1 MLLVPCYSPVMV
13 RGERFNSITHLV
25 GTVLALIGA
34 SALVTSAA
42 QHADAR
48 TITAVG
54 VYGGMLV
61 ILYVSSTL
69 YHSLVGVAKRVF
81 HVFDHCTI
89 YLLIA
94 GTYTPFMLVTLRGP
108 WGWTLFSLVWTLA
121 LAGVLKDALL
131 HGRFRWISIVLYML
145 MGWLVVVA
153 IGPLRHALPAA
164 GIAWLLVGGI
174 VYTVGM
180 IFFALSKRVRYT
192 HGVWHLFVLGGSVCH
207 YVAVYRYVAA

>member
-1 MLLVPCYSPVMV
+1 MV

-48 TITAVG
+48 TITAVA

-61 ILYVSSTL
+61 TLYVSSTL
-69 YHSLVGVAKRVF
+69 YHSLIGVAKRVF

-108 WGWTLFSLVWTLA
+108 WGWTLFALVWTLA

-131 HGRFRWISIVLYML
+131 HSRFRWISIVLYML

-153 IGPLRHALPAA
+153 IGPLRRALPAA
-164 GIAWLLVGGI
+164 GIAWLLIGGI

-192 HGVWHLFVLGGSVCH
+192 HGVWHLFVLGGSICH

>member
-1 MLLVPCYSPVMV
+1 MV

-48 TITAVG
+48 TITAVA

-61 ILYVSSTL
+61 ILYISSTL
-69 YHSLVGVAKRVF
+69 YHSLAGVAKRVF

-108 WGWTLFSLVWTLA
+108 WGWTLFALVWTLA

-153 IGPLRHALPAA
+153 IGPLRRALPAA
-164 GIAWLLVGGI
+164 GIAWLLIGGI

>member
-1 MLLVPCYSPVMV
+1 MV

-48 TITAVG
+48 TITAVA

-61 ILYVSSTL
+61 VLYVSSTL

-108 WGWTLFSLVWTLA
+108 WGWTLFALVWTLA

-153 IGPLRHALPAA
+153 IGPLRRALPAA
-164 GIAWLLVGGI
+164 GIAWLLIGGI

>member
-1 MLLVPCYSPVMV
+1 MV

-34 SALVTSAA
+34 AALVTSAA

-48 TITAVG
+48 TITAVA

-69 YHSLVGVAKRVF
+69 YHSLQGLAKRIF

-94 GTYTPFMLVTLRGP
+94 GTYTPFMLVTLRGA
-108 WGWTLFSLVWTLA
+108 WGWTLFALVWTLA

-131 HGRFRWISIVLYML
+131 HGRFRSISIILYML

-153 IGPLRHALPAA
+153 IGPLRRALPAA
-164 GIAWLLVGGI
+164 GIAWLLIGGI

>member
-1 MLLVPCYSPVMV
+1 VLLVPCYSPVMV

-34 SALVTSAA
+34 SALVTSTA

-48 TITAVG
+48 TIAAVG

-108 WGWTLFSLVWTLA
+108 WGWTLFALVWTLA

>member
-1 MLLVPCYSPVMV
+1 MYA
-13 RGERFNSITHLV
+13 GERFNSITHIV
-25 GTVLALIGA
+25 GSLLAIAGSA
-34 SALVTSAA
+34 IAIHSALTRGSD
-42 QHADAR
+42 H
-48 TITAVG
+48 TAVAA
-54 VYGGMLV
+54 VAIYGLMLI
-61 ILYVSSTL
+61 ILYLSSTL
-69 YHSLVGVAKRVF
+69 YHSLRGPAKRVF
-81 HVFDHCTI
+81 HVFDHCAI

-108 WGWTLFSLVWTLA
+108 WGWTLFALVWTLA

-192 HGVWHLFVLGGSVCH
+192 HGVWHLFVLGGS
-207 YVAVYRYVAA
+207 

>member
-1 MLLVPCYSPVMV
+1 MV
-13 RGERFNSITHLV
+13 RGERFNSMTHLV

-48 TITAVG
+48 TITAVA

-61 ILYVSSTL
+61 ILYISSTL

-108 WGWTLFSLVWTLA
+108 WGWTLFALVWTLA

-153 IGPLRHALPAA
+153 IGPLRRALPAA
-164 GIAWLLVGGI
+164 GIAWLLIGGI

>member
-1 MLLVPCYSPVMV
+1 VLLVPCYSPVMV

-108 WGWTLFSLVWTLA
+108 WGWTLFALVWTLA

-174 VYTVGM
+174 AYTVGM

>member
-1 MLLVPCYSPVMV
+1 MV

-48 TITAVG
+48 TITAVA

-61 ILYVSSTL
+61 TLYVSSTL
-69 YHSLVGVAKRVF
+69 YHSLIGVAKRVF

-108 WGWTLFSLVWTLA
+108 WGWTLFALVWTLA

-131 HGRFRWISIVLYML
+131 HSRFRWISIVLYML
-145 MGWLVVVA
+145 LGWLVVVA
-153 IGPLRHALPAA
+153 IGPLRRALPAA
-164 GIAWLLVGGI
+164 GIAWLLIGGI

-192 HGVWHLFVLGGSVCH
+192 HGVWHLFVLGGSICH

>member
-1 MLLVPCYSPVMV
+1 MI
-13 RGERFNSITHLV
+13 RGERFNGITHLV

-48 TITAVG
+48 TITAVA

-69 YHSLVGVAKRVF
+69 YHSLIGVAKRVF

-108 WGWTLFSLVWTLA
+108 WGWTLFALVWTLA

-153 IGPLRHALPAA
+153 IGPLRRALPAA
-164 GIAWLLVGGI
+164 GIAWLLIGGI

-192 HGVWHLFVLGGSVCH
+192 HGVWHLFVLGGSICH
-207 YVAVYRYVAA
+207 YIAVYRYVAA

>member
-1 MLLVPCYSPVMV
+1 MV

-34 SALVTSAA
+34 SALLASAA

-48 TITAVG
+48 TITAVA

>member
-1 MLLVPCYSPVMV
+1 MV

-48 TITAVG
+48 TITAVA

-69 YHSLVGVAKRVF
+69 YHSLVGMAKRVF

-108 WGWTLFSLVWTLA
+108 WGWTLFALVWTLA

-131 HGRFRWISIVLYML
+131 HGRFRSISIVLYML

-153 IGPLRHALPAA
+153 IGPLRRALPAA
-164 GIAWLLVGGI
+164 GIAWLLIGGI

-180 IFFALSKRVRYT
+180 IFFALSKRVPYT

>member
-1 MLLVPCYSPVMV
+1 MV

-34 SALVTSAA
+34 SALVTSASR
-42 QHADAR
+42 HADAR
-48 TITAVG
+48 TIAAVA

-69 YHSLVGVAKRVF
+69 YHSPGGGAKRVF

-108 WGWTLFSLVWTLA
+108 WGWTLFALVWTLA
-121 LAGVLKDALL
+121 VAGVLKDALL
-131 HGRFRWISIVLYML
+131 HGRFRWISIALYML

-153 IGPLRHALPAA
+153 IGPLRRGLPVA
-164 GIAWLLVGGI
+164 G
-174 VYTVGM
+174 
-180 IFFALSKRVRYT
+180 
-192 HGVWHLFVLGGSVCH
+192 
-207 YVAVYRYVAA
+207 

>member
-1 MLLVPCYSPVMV
+1 MV

-48 TITAVG
+48 TIAAVA

-69 YHSLVGVAKRVF
+69 YHSLGGVAKRVF

-108 WGWTLFSLVWTLA
+108 WGWTLFALVWTLA
-121 LAGVLKDALL
+121 VAGVLKDALL
-131 HGRFRWISIVLYML
+131 HGRFRWISITLYML

-153 IGPLRHALPAA
+153 IGPLRSALPAA
-164 GIAWLLVGGI
+164 GIAWLLIGGI
-174 VYTVGM
+174 VYTGGM
-180 IFFALSKRVRYT
+180 IFFALSKRVPYT

>member
-1 MLLVPCYSPVMV
+1 MV

-108 WGWTLFSLVWTLA
+108 WGWTLFALVWTLA

-174 VYTVGM
+174 AYTVGM